1 MIGLPDVMAHS
12 PLDMSALVIEYALNT
27 IREASGGEV
36 GVANDRFLQIVS
48 SPLSNVHSFWVFTSR
63 DPR

>member
-1 MIGLPDVMAHS
+1 MIGLPDVVAHS

-36 GVANDRFLQIVS
+36 GVANDRFLHIVS
-48 SPLSNVHSFWVFTSR
+48 SPLSNVHSF
-63 DPR
+63 